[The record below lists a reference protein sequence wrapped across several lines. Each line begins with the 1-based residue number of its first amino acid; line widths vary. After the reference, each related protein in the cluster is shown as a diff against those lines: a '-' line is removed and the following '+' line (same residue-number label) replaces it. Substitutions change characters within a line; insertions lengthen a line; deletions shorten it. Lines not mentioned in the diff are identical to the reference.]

1 MLLDKVPPYSEEA
14 EQALLGGM
22 ILDRNI
28 VSQTLPLIREDD
40 FYKGDHRIIFG
51 VISDLF
57 EKGDPIDLVT
67 VTERL
72 RVGDKLDT
80 MGGPAYLVDLMS
92 ALPTS
97 SIANVQR
104 YANIVV
110 EKSLLRRLIQ
120 SASEIIDEGYA
131 AEKDVREIIDEAE
144 SKIFS
149 IAQKN
154 ERGGFV
160 PLREVINS
168 AFAELEKMAASHGGI
183 TGIPSGFND
192 IDSRTLG
199 FQRSD
204 MIIVAAR
211 PGMGKTSFCLN
222 VALRAA
228 MKHQHHVAIFSLE
241 MSKEQLAMRM
251 LSTEA
256 MVPMHRIRSANLD
269 QEEWDRLAY
278 YAGKIAR
285 APVYISDT
293 PAVSVLDIR
302 AECRRLKARHGL
314 DMIIIDYIG
323 LMQSHGRRNENR
335 QQEISDISRSLK
347 MLARE
352 LDVPVIALS
361 QLSRAVESRNDHR
374 PQLSDLRESGALEQ
388 DADIVAFIYRDEMY
402 NPETED
408 LNIAELIIA
417 KFRNGATGSV
427 KLTFQKEYTRFD
439 NYTGDSGGE
448 G

>member
-28 VSQTLPLIREDD
+28 LTQTLPLVREED
-40 FYKGDHRIIFG
+40 FYKADHRVVFHA
-51 VISDLF
+51 ISELY

-72 RVGDKLDT
+72 RVGDKLDA

-92 ALPTS
+92 ALPIY
-97 SIANVQR
+97 SIANTQR
-104 YANIVV
+104 YAKIVV

-120 SASEIIDEGYA
+120 ASMEIIESGYA
-131 AEKDVREIIDEAE
+131 AEQDVREIIDEAE
-144 SKIFS
+144 GKIFA

-160 PLREVINS
+160 ALREVVDS
-168 AFAELEKMAASHGGI
+168 AFAELERMAASQGGI
-183 TGIPSGFND
+183 TGIPSGFTD
-192 IDSRTLG
+192 LDRRTLG

-211 PGMGKTSFCLN
+211 PGMGKTSFALN

-228 MKHQHHVAIFSLE
+228 LKHQHHVAIFSLE
-241 MSKEQLAMRM
+241 MSKEQLALRM

-256 MVPMHRIRSANLD
+256 MVPMQRIRAADLD

-293 PAVSVLDIR
+293 PAVSVLEIR

-323 LMQSHGRRNENR
+323 LMQSHGRRTENR
-335 QQEISDISRSLK
+335 QQEISEISRSLK

-352 LDVPVIALS
+352 LDVPVVALS
-361 QLSRAVESRNDHR
+361 QLSRAVENRPDHR

-388 DADIVAFIYRDEMY
+388 DADIVTFIYRDEVY
-402 NPETED
+402 NKQTED
-408 LNIAELIIA
+408 LNIAEVIVA
-417 KFRNGATGSV
+417 KFRNGATGSF

-439 NYTGDSGGE
+439 NYTGE
-448 G
+448 PEE

>member
-1 MLLDKVPPYSEEA
+1 MLLDKMPPYSNEA

-22 ILDRNI
+22 ILDRN
-28 VSQTLPLIREDD
+28 VAVQVLPLVREEDL
-40 FYKGDHRIIFG
+40 YRHEHQTIYG
-51 VISDLF
+51 VIGELF
-57 EKGDPIDLVT
+57 EKGSPIDIVT

-72 RVGDKLDT
+72 QVGEKLENI
-80 MGGPAYLVDLMS
+80 GGASYLVDLMS
-92 ALPTS
+92 ALPTTS
-97 SIANVQR
+97 MSNIQR
-104 YANIVV
+104 YANIVL
-110 EKSLLRRLIQ
+110 EKSLLRRLIHA
-120 SASEIIDEGYA
+120 ASEIIDEGYA
-131 AEKDVREIIDEAE
+131 AARDVREIIDEAE
-144 SKIFS
+144 SKIFA

-154 ERGGFV
+154 DRGGFAS
-160 PLREVINS
+160 LREVVDS
-168 AFAELEKMAASHGGI
+168 AFAELEKMANSQGGI
-183 TGIPSGFND
+183 TGIPSGFVD
-192 IDSRTLG
+192 IDKRTLG

-228 MKHQHHVAIFSLE
+228 LKHQHHVAIFSLE
-241 MSKEQLAMRM
+241 MSKEQLALRM

-256 MVPMHRIRSANLD
+256 MVPMHRMRSANLD

-278 YAGKIAR
+278 HAGKIAK
-285 APVYISDT
+285 APIYISDV

-323 LMQSHGRRNENR
+323 LMQSHGRRTENR
-335 QQEISDISRSLK
+335 QQEISEISRSLK

-361 QLSRAVESRNDHR
+361 QLSRAVESRTDHR

-402 NPETED
+402 NEDTEEEN
-408 LNIAELIIA
+408 LAELIIA

-427 KLTFQKEYTRFD
+427 KLTFQKEFTRFD
-439 NYTGDSGGE
+439 NYAGE
-448 G
+448 